1 MLNSL
6 QSPVSSFLY
15 VTVECRLIS
24 LNNFITFVFTKKI
37 RMKKW
42 TSLLVANFLGV
53 FNDNFLKNA
62 IIFVAIGWSLP
73 NWLTQSQLIAI
84 VSASLVVPYLILS
97 PLGGKLA
104 VHYSKL
110 KVFRFFKLMEFPI
123 MAIACVA
130 FLFEWVMVAVLAVL
144 LMGIQSCLYS
154 PAKYGLIRDIGG
166 VEGSAFGSGMFETM
180 AFFGILTGTV
190 LASWLSDYHLVWVF
204 VVMFMLIAA
213 GGYVAT
219 SRIKATE
226 LNTDPETSLNI
237 NLLPWSFLRDSFL
250 LAKNYKQVNSAV
262 LGVSVFWL
270 IGALLQMNIVI
281 HAKNFY
287 QVSNT
292 TTGVV
297 MAFAAIGIALGTWL
311 SGILSSKIKG
321 RKLMSCGLAGMLV
334 NLLIIVFLQID
345 FKLFLVLIFLIACFG
360 GLFQVPNLTVIQ
372 QANAGRKLGQLLA
385 YMNLVIFIFVLMASV
400 LFSLT
405 TFITNDN
412 SHVVFGLIAVIC
424 LLVLFFIKRK

>member
-15 VTVECRLIS
+15 VTVDRRLIS

-180 AFFGILTGTV
+180 AF
-190 LASWLSDYHLVWVF
+190 LVF
-204 VVMFMLIAA
+204 
-213 GGYVAT
+213 
-219 SRIKATE
+219 
-226 LNTDPETSLNI
+226 
-237 NLLPWSFLRDSFL
+237 
-250 LAKNYKQVNSAV
+250 
-262 LGVSVFWL
+262 
-270 IGALLQMNIVI
+270 
-281 HAKNFY
+281 
-287 QVSNT
+287 
-292 TTGVV
+292 
-297 MAFAAIGIALGTWL
+297 
-311 SGILSSKIKG
+311 
-321 RKLMSCGLAGMLV
+321 
-334 NLLIIVFLQID
+334 
-345 FKLFLVLIFLIACFG
+345 
-360 GLFQVPNLTVIQ
+360 
-372 QANAGRKLGQLLA
+372 
-385 YMNLVIFIFVLMASV
+385 
-400 LFSLT
+400 
-405 TFITNDN
+405 
-412 SHVVFGLIAVIC
+412 
-424 LLVLFFIKRK
+424 

>member
-1 MLNSL
+1 
-6 QSPVSSFLY
+6 
-15 VTVECRLIS
+15 
-24 LNNFITFVFTKKI
+24 
-37 RMKKW
+37 MKKW

-130 FLFEWVMVAVLAVL
+130 FLYEWVIVAVLAVL

-166 VEGSAFGSGMFETM
+166 VEGSAIGSGLFETM
-180 AFFGILTGTV
+180 AFLGILTGTV
-190 LASWLSDYHLVWVF
+190 LASWLSDYHQVWVF
-204 VVMFMLIAA
+204 VVMFMLLAA

-219 SRIKATE
+219 LRIKATE
-226 LNTDPETSLNI
+226 LNPDPETSLKI
-237 NLLPWSFLRDSFL
+237 NLFPWRFLRDSYK
-250 LAKNYKQVNSAV
+250 LAKSFKQVNLAVFCVSA
-262 LGVSVFWL
+262 FWL

-281 HAKNFY
+281 HAKRFY

-292 TTGVV
+292 STGIV
-297 MAFAAIGIALGTWL
+297 MAFAAIGITLGTWL
-311 SGILSSKIKG
+311 TGILSSKIKG
-321 RKLMSCGLAGMLV
+321 HKLMLCGLTGMLV

-345 FKLFLVLIFLIACFG
+345 FQLFLVLIFLIACFG

-372 QANAGRKLGQLLA
+372 QADAGRKLGQLLA

-400 LFSLT
+400 LFSIT

-424 LLVLFFIKRK
+424 LLTLFFMKKK